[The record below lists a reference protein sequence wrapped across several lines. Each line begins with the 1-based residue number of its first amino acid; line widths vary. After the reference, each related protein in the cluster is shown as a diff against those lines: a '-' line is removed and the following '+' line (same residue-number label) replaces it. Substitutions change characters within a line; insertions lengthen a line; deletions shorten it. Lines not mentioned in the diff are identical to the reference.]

1 MDYLKPTMVAR
12 VQFVSESQALSE
24 GALNLDHNPHL
35 RPWQAPAPNNVAGK
49 GKIEVPGHV
58 GNIVWQHRT
67 AAPTPFENALGDAL
81 EAAFDGGAET
91 AEQVVAAFNAAAFRR
106 PDGQAWTVAHFE
118 ADLALLGA

>member
-12 VQFVSESQALSE
+12 VQFVSESQALSD
-24 GALNLDHNPHL
+24 GALNLDHNAHL
-35 RPWQAPAPNNVAGK
+35 RPWQTPAPNNVAGK
-49 GKIEVPGHV
+49 GKIEVPGHMS
-58 GNIVWQHRT
+58 NIVWQNRA
-67 AAPTPFENALGDAL
+67 AAPTQFENALGDAL

-106 PDGQAWTVAHFE
+106 PDGHAWTVTNFE